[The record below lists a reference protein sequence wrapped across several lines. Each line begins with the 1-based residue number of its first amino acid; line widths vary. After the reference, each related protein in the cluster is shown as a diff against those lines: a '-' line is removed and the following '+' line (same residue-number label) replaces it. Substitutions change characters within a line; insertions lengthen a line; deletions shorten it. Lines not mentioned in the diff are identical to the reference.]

1 MLKYVAAVGICVIF
15 TACTLFGSGKKSEAI
30 ARVNSEYLYQDDIA
44 NLVPRGIS
52 KEDSIAI
59 VRSFID
65 RWASKK
71 LLIKV
76 AEVNLNANKKAEF
89 DTLIQQYKI
98 DLYTKAYLEEIV
110 KRTTDTIIS
119 ESELRSYYNENK
131 ENFRS
136 NGTLVRLRYVSLE
149 KENPKYELIKSKF
162 FDFRK
167 SDKKFWDT
175 YSLQLNSFAF
185 NDSIWTELSQVYG
198 KLRFITPENRET
210 YIIPG
215 KTIQKTEGKSAYFV
229 KISNVID
236 KNQVAPFQYLKPTLR
251 EVILN
256 KRKLELIKKFEKEIT
271 DDAIKD
277 KKYEVYK

>member
-1 MLKYVAAVGICVIF
+1 MLKFVVAIGFSILL
-15 TACTLFGSGKKSEAI
+15 TACTLFNSNSKTTAI
-30 ARVNSEYLYQDDIA
+30 ARVNSDYLYKD
-44 NLVPRGIS
+44 LVPPGIS
-52 KEDSIAI
+52 KEDSIVI

-76 AEVNLNANKKAEF
+76 AEVNLNTIQKATF

-110 KRTTDTIIS
+110 KRTTDTVIT
-119 ESELRSYYNENK
+119 EKELKKYYQENK
-131 ENFRS
+131 ENFKT
-136 NGTLVRLRYVSLE
+136 NGTIVRLRFINL
-149 KENPKYELIKSKF
+149 KKDNPRYELIKSKF

-167 SDKKFWDT
+167 SDKKFWET
-175 YSLQLNSFAF
+175 YTMQLNSFAF
-185 NDSIWTELSQVYG
+185 NDSIWTELSQVYL
-198 KLRFITPENRET
+198 KLPFINPDNREE
-210 YIIPG
+210 YIVSG
-215 KTIQKTEGKSAYFV
+215 KSIQKYEDGNSYLV

-236 KNQVAPFQYLKPTLR
+236 KNQIAPFEYLKPMLK
-251 EVILN
+251 EVLLN
-256 KRKLELIKKFEKEIT
+256 KRKLELIKKIEKEIT